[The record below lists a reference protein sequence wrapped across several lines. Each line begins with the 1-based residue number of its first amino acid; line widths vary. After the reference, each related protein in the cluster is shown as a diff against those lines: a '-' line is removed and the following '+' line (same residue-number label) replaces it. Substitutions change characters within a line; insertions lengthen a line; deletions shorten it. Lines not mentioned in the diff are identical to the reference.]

1 MEGLGTLRSMES
13 SSEHACPSCS
23 APTQARQRWCL
34 ECGAEV
40 RPGRRSGLRP
50 AIGIATTLAVLVGAG
65 SAAGYTLLQDG
76 KEPPPPATTVAQ
88 QPPATTPPAATQEPA
103 PYIPPA
109 TYTPSPY
116 TPPTT
121 SGTSSSGLSST
132 SSTAGGAE
140 DGTNTS
146 GNGSVVDNG
155 TDTGTDDPQTIEPQ
169 MTLTDVALGA
179 VAVVY
184 APYAPSDAD
193 LGDPSRVVDGTT
205 RTAWK
210 VPATADPAA
219 SPQIGVYVDLASRE
233 EIRKL
238 AVRTPTPGISIEIYG
253 ARKGPPPTILD
264 EGWDHL
270 ADRADLRAEAK
281 IKLPA
286 RPYRYILV
294 WITGPPPD
302 GGRAAISELSLLSLQ
317 PE

>member
-1 MEGLGTLRSMES
+1 MEPST
-13 SSEHACPSCS
+13 EHACPSCS
-23 APTQARQRWCL
+23 APVQARQRWCL

-40 RPGRRSGLRP
+40 SPGRRSGLRP

-88 QPPATTPPAATQEPA
+88 QPPATTPPATQEPA
-103 PYIPPA
+103 PYTPPSSSSYA
-109 TYTPSPY
+109 PAPY
-116 TPPTT
+116 TPPST
-121 SGTSSSGLSST
+121 SGLSSSGTSST

-140 DGTNTS
+140 DGSSTSGTGSVTDHGTGS
-146 GNGSVVDNG
+146 GNG
-155 TDTGTDDPQTIEPQ
+155 TDIEDPQTIEPQ

-184 APYAPSDAD
+184 APYAPADAD

-210 VPATADPAA
+210 VPAAADPAA
-219 SPQIGVYVDLASRE
+219 SPQVGVYVDLAGRE

-238 AVRTPTPGISIEIYG
+238 VVRTPTPGISIEIYG
-253 ARKGPPPTILD
+253 ARKGPPPAIVD
-264 EGWDHL
+264 DGWDHL
-270 ADRADLRAEAK
+270 ADRADLKAEAK